1 MRTSVGR
8 DPEVKYRQSGRTGG
22 NVAETQLY
30 IQNQMKV
37 QHLFMVEKSRKKS
50 EMAKSDEKISFSLLE
65 SAPKG
70 PQIYFLSHQ
79 IRLEKLHL
87 KIRFREYG

>member
-30 IQNQMKV
+30 IQNQLKV
-37 QHLFMVEKSRKKS
+37 QQNDAKSRNR
-50 EMAKSDEKISFSLLE
+50 
-65 SAPKG
+65 G
-70 PQIYFLSHQ
+70 T
-79 IRLEKLHL
+79 
-87 KIRFREYG
+87 